1 MKRREFI
8 GLVGGVAASPIVAG
22 TARAAEPD
30 KVYKVAAVSPSVAV
44 SDMSETGAMPT
55 WRALFKELRRLGYI
69 EGKNLVVLRFSGGS
83 DTSSYDAIVRDVVS
97 AAPDVILASTSRMVL
112 RLKAA
117 TNTIPVVGNMG
128 DPIGFG
134 IVQSLSRPGN
144 NITGVTTDAGR
155 EIWGKRL
162 AMLREVLPKAS
173 GIGYLASEEV
183 WVSSTGMVMR
193 DAAAKISVSFV
204 GSRLQ
209 GTLHQ
214 SEYQRVFE
222 TFKRENAQGIVA
234 SDQAE
239 NYSQRRL
246 IVDLAK
252 QFGIPTIYPFREFVE
267 IGGLMAYAVDIS
279 EGYHRMAGYADLI
292 LQGTKP
298 SEMPIYQVT
307 RFTTLVNLKTAKE
320 LGLEIPSS
328 LLATAD
334 EIIE

>member
-1 MKRREFI
+1 MRRREFI
-8 GLVGGVAASPIVAG
+8 SVLGRAAVWPLAAETV
-22 TARAAEPD
+22 RAAEPD
-30 KVYKVAAVSPSVAV
+30 KVYRVAAVSPSVAV
-44 SDMSETGAMPT
+44 LDMSETGAVPT
-55 WRALFKELRRLGYI
+55 WKALFKELRRLGYI
-69 EGKNLVVLRFSGGS
+69 EGKNLVVLRFSGGG
-83 DTSSYDAIVRDVVS
+83 DTSSYDAIVRDVVG
-97 AAPDVILASTSRMVL
+97 AAPDVIFASTSRMVL

-134 IVQSLSRPGN
+134 IVPSLSRPGA

-162 AMLREVLPKAS
+162 AMLLEVLPKAS
-173 GIGYLASEEV
+173 SIGYLASEEV
-183 WVSSTGMVMR
+183 WEGSTGIVMR
-193 DAAAKISVSFV
+193 DAAAQISVSLV
-204 GSRLQ
+204 GSHLR
-209 GTLHQ
+209 GTLQQ

-222 TFKRENAQGIVA
+222 TFKRDNAQGIVA

-246 IVDLAK
+246 IVELAK
-252 QFGIPTIYPFREFVE
+252 QFGIPTIYPYREFVE

-292 LQGTKP
+292 LKGAKP

-307 RFTTLVNLKTAKE
+307 KFTTLINLKTAKE
-320 LGLEIPSS
+320 LGLEISSS

-334 EIIE
+334 EVIE